1 MREIRPSDLS
11 LNDFLEFS
19 NNDAVKAL
27 AASNLARLNLPGKKT
42 EHYRYFSIDRVLGK
56 NYLFFEPYLSE
67 VKESEEIVIKN
78 GVLISAPKDLKISL
92 KSDRFLDKE
101 HFDNVYYLNHLL
113 SKEVIEIDVE
123 KDSFIKIKHIFDK
136 EGVFINYRIFLNI
149 DNEVK
154 VNLFEKFEGE
164 ALDSLIFYG
173 IDAKVGERDSF
184 EWIRVQDVENATYSM
199 IGSHRVY
206 VKKGGKFDIKTYDIG
221 DGHISHN
228 LKADMFEGSLC
239 EAKHMVYADK
249 NAIRA
254 NITQLNHKERSVSV
268 NQDAR
273 HVLKD
278 KATAIFDAVVRVD
291 KDSKK
296 AIAHQNNR
304 SILLNDKAYMVSKPQ
319 LEIYTD
325 ELEASHGSTT
335 GAIDE
340 EEIFYMRARGIDKK
354 TARKMIVFGFMKEII
369 DAIEDKEILKDVLER
384 FERVYEKDEI

>member
-1 MREIRPSDLS
+1 MREIRLSDLS
-11 LNDFLEFS
+11 LNDFLNFS
-19 NNDAVKAL
+19 NNDSLKAL
-27 AASNLARLNLPGKKT
+27 AVSNLARLKLPGKKT
-42 EHYRYFSIDRVLGK
+42 EHYRYFSIDRILGK
-56 NYLFFEPYLSE
+56 KYLFFEPYLSE
-67 VKESEEIVIKN
+67 IEESEEVVIKN

-92 KSDRFLDKE
+92 KSDRFLDNE
-101 HFDNVYYLNHLL
+101 HFDNVYYVNHLL
-113 SKEVIEIDVE
+113 SKEVIEIDIK
-123 KDSFIKIKHIFDK
+123 KDSSIKIKHIFDK

-149 DNEVK
+149 DNEVE
-154 VNLFEKFEGE
+154 VNLFEKFEGD

-184 EWIRVQDVENATYSM
+184 EWIRVQDIENATYSM

-228 LKADMFEGSLC
+228 LKADMFDGSSC
-239 EAKHMVYADK
+239 EAKHMVYVDK

-254 NITQLNHKERSVSV
+254 NITQLNHKDRSVSV

-340 EEIFYMRARGIDKK
+340 EEIFYIRARGIDEKA
-354 TARKMIVFGFMKEII
+354 ARKMIVFGFMKEII
-369 DAIEDKEILKDVLER
+369 DSIVDEEILKDVLER